1 MNIRLLA
8 TTLLG
13 AVSGAVV
20 AATAAPHGGVLLWC
34 ASALLA
40 GAVCAALAPHEG
52 GTVVSGGVSESALS
66 ALGEKLDALERSLP
80 KAIEAQTR
88 ALTSVPQ
95 PQAADLKPVVEA
107 LAELKSDFRKNLE
120 RLVDAQAPVELAG
133 LEAVIREGNARV
145 VDAVAASKVDLSAL
159 KIEAPS
165 PVVDLSRLE
174 ALLAER
180 PEIVVP
186 APVVD
191 LSGLEALLA
200 QRQEIAVPEI
210 TVPAPVVDLS
220 RLEELLSRPS
230 ESVAAAPD
238 LSGLETLLR
247 EQNAQILAALEGL
260 RIDPAALRP
269 EIVIP
274 APVVN
279 VESPLIEVSPTPI
292 TVDLSRLEEL
302 LSRPSEFAA
311 VAPDLSGLESLLR
324 EQNAQILAALEGL
337 RVDPAAFRPEII
349 IPAPVVNVESPL
361 IEVSPTPVNFDL
373 SRLEE
378 LLSQPSE
385 AAVAV
390 DLSPVVEAI
399 LALREELTAR
409 HREAEG
415 ASDNRNETL
424 ALAVSQIQFA
434 APTEKGSG
442 SSRDTQAFSALA
454 QSLDNISDT
463 LPTRLDEMNNRLA
476 DGLAG
481 AMKVQEEVLE
491 RVVAALGKI
500 DPLAEHLQ
508 NHGSQLDSLTG
519 HLETAG
525 VLLSS
530 VPEKLEGSVR
540 CLEDSLSTLRANQ
553 AEFAASVAVFTKA
566 AEGIGSGAGGGHASA
581 GAPGTQTA
589 MEDLMEQK
597 AFLDALG
604 KVLAGFSQSLGGVL
618 SETSQRTQ
626 DVLVELCARLEGPE
640 QA

>member
-1 MNIRLLA
+1 
-8 TTLLG
+8 
-13 AVSGAVV
+13 
-20 AATAAPHGGVLLWC
+20 VLLWC

-40 GAVCAALAPHEG
+40 GAVCAALAPHDG
-52 GTVVSGGVSESALS
+52 GTVVSGGVPEAALRS
-66 ALGEKLDALERSLP
+66 LGEKLDALEQSLP

-88 ALTSVPQ
+88 ALTSAPH
-95 PQAADLKPVVEA
+95 QATDLKPVVEA
-107 LAELKSDFRKNLE
+107 LAELKNDFRKNLD
-120 RLVDAQAPVELAG
+120 RLVDAQAPLELAG
-133 LEAVIREGNARV
+133 LESVIREGNARV
-145 VDAVAASKVDLSAL
+145 SEAVAASKLDLSAL
-159 KIEAPS
+159 KI
-165 PVVDLSRLE
+165 D
-174 ALLAER
+174 
-180 PEIVVP
+180 VP

-200 QRQEIAVPEI
+200 QRPEITLPEIVVPAPVVDLSRLEELLAQRPEI
-210 TVPAPVVDLS
+210 TVPEITIPALVVDLS

-230 ESVAAAPD
+230 ESVAVAPD
-238 LSGLETLLR
+238 FSGLESLLR
-247 EQNAQILAALEGL
+247 DQNAQILVALEGL

-279 VESPLIEVSPTPI
+279 VESPLIEVSPTPV

-302 LSRPSEFAA
+302 LSRPSESVAM
-311 VAPDLSGLESLLR
+311 APDFSGLESLLR
-324 EQNAQILAALEGL
+324 EQNAQILTALEGL
-337 RVDPAAFRPEII
+337 RIDPAALHPEIV

-361 IEVSPTPVNFDL
+361 IEVSPTPVTVDL

-385 AAVAV
+385 AMATT
-390 DLSPVVEAI
+390 DLAPVVEAI

-409 HREAEG
+409 HREVED
-415 ASDNRNETL
+415 ASDNRTETL

-434 APTEKGSG
+434 APTEKSSG

-476 DGLAG
+476 DGLAS
-481 AMKVQEEVLE
+481 AMKVQEDVLE

-540 CLEDSLSTLRANQ
+540 SLEDSLSTLRANQ

-566 AEGIGSGAGGGHASA
+566 AEGIGSGVGGGNASA

-604 KVLAGFSQSLGGVL
+604 KVLAGFSQSLQGVL